1 MRRGQKYSQQHWENL
16 VSRWRESGTG
26 VAKFA
31 EAQNC
36 NVHTFR
42 YWIQKSSQLA
52 VTSAPAFVKMAL
64 SNLPE
69 PRKATRLALGGGI
82 VVEAAE
88 NVATPN
94 LLAAVL
100 FVAGLLQ

>member
-1 MRRGQKYSQQHWENL
+1 MPRGHKYSRQHWENL
-16 VSRWRESGTG
+16 VSRWRESGTSI
-26 VAKFA
+26 VKFA

-42 YWIQKSSQLA
+42 YWVQKSSQPA
-52 VTSAPAFVKMAL
+52 VTSAPAFVKVAL
-64 SNLPE
+64 PNLPE
-69 PRKATRLALGGGI
+69 RSKAARLAVCGGI
-82 VVEAAE
+82 VIEVAE
-88 NVATPN
+88 NVAKPK

>member
-1 MRRGQKYSQQHWENL
+1 MPRGHKYSRRHWENL
-16 VSRWRESGTG
+16 VSRWRESGTSI
-26 VAKFA
+26 VKFA

-42 YWIQKSSQLA
+42 YWVQKSSQHA
-52 VTSAPAFVKMAL
+52 VTGAPAFVKMAL
-64 SNLPE
+64 PNLSE
-69 PRKATRLALGGGI
+69 PRMAVRLALGGGI
-82 VVEAAE
+82 VIEVAE
-88 NVATPN
+88 NVAKPK